1 MTQMIRRWA
10 MLRGIRPQCVSS
22 SFCARAP
29 HGRSGGDRSEV
40 QNAGQALRQ
49 GVLSNIFRKAFG
61 RIKIKHAP
69 LGSNPRLRGNG
80 RCALPT
86 ELDLSQE
93 CHGRIRMLRHGMMQL
108 QKHSS
113 NFLGGGFRASGSI
126 RKSVTDA
133 GYSSVGRASDCRSLQ
148 QSDGPW
154 FDSGWPDFAWVL
166 CQG

>member
-1 MTQMIRRWA
+1 M
-10 MLRGIRPQCVSS
+10 G
-22 SFCARAP
+22 
-29 HGRSGGDRSEV
+29 
-40 QNAGQALRQ
+40 ALRQ
-49 GVLSNIFRKAFG
+49 GVLGNIFRKAFG

-93 CHGRIRMLRHGMMQL
+93 CHGTIRMLRHGMMQL

-113 NFLGGGFRASGSI
+113 NFLGGGFRASGSN

-133 GYSSVGRASDCRSLQ
+133 GYSSVGRASDCRFCSSQMVPGSIPGGRIVLGSFVKHEVLLNSL
-148 QSDGPW
+148 
-154 FDSGWPDFAWVL
+154 
-166 CQG
+166 